1 MIDPGHRVSSGVNDR
16 GNNLKSR
23 KRRGDWRRDSGQH
36 RGGQQEEHQRR
47 NPRHPGKRPH
57 IDAIAPHEPL
67 ADRPAVTRAA
77 VLLKLRERTPLEPG
91 EERVRL
97 HRKTRNQHDRRNY
110 YRRRQRE
117 QGTGAQ
123 EEEHRRC
130 GRRETRKHDPH
141 DERERAQRV
150 FPQIVPERLI
160 VL

>member
-1 MIDPGHRVSSGVNDR
+1 MG
-16 GNNLKSR
+16 LT
-23 KRRGDWRRDSGQH
+23 RRDIFTLGFGAAAAIPFTPVPWKLLDESAKWSQNWSWIPRPPQGP
-36 RGGQQEEHQRR
+36 RSVREHEDKM
-47 NPRHPGKRPH
+47 PSPPPMRPTEH
-57 IDAIAPHEPL
+57 
-67 ADRPAVTRAA
+67 
-77 VLLKLRERTPLEPG
+77 RERTPLEPG